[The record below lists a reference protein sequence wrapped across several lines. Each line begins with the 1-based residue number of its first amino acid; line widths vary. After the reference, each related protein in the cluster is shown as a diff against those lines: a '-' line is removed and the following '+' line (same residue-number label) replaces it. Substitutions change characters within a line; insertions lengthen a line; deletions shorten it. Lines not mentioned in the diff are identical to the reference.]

1 MTLLCWKSRWFV
13 LCLVLVCLYAI
24 PSSATTVVM
33 LSDTDLTVDSRVIV
47 TGRVASM
54 ISAWDDRGSMA
65 WTYVE
70 VATDRVLKGQSES
83 TIVLKQM
90 GGTVGESGVF
100 VSGQARFVI
109 GERVLLYLN
118 TLPDGTLHAAHGF
131 MGKFSIVT
139 DQTGR
144 EYVERSVDAR
154 EVEFLSQSTGSDV
167 TNQAPLDSY
176 VQKIQ
181 ETLNREASRIADIEA
196 ARSGQPLVA
205 VPKEYARKKRESR
218 GFAPDFV
225 LFGGG
230 VRWMEA
236 DAGQPISFNLNPNSS
251 PIAGGGSAE
260 ITRAMNAWAAQS
272 GAAIRLRVAGQT
284 ASCGISMDGSNTI
297 SFGDC
302 LNQLDQPIGCAGV
315 AALTS
320 FSWTREFKVIGG
332 TTFSRLLETDTV
344 FNNGME
350 CFLGNSAN
358 LAEVACHEL
367 GHCIGLDH
375 SPDASAIMWPQA
387 HGHGRDA
394 TLGADDKAGA
404 LAIYPA
410 SSSGGPGPTPGPVSI
425 TSLSITDGIQN
436 RFYNATL
443 QASGG
448 TPPYRWGFAGGALPS
463 GLNLAPNGTIE
474 GTPRTTGSFSFAV
487 QVFDSASPAQIDAR
501 WLSMTIRDAATSTGV
516 PVINRVKLKGSKKLR
531 VYGVNFVSNSLLL
544 INGVLFEP
552 DSFELDGSSEVLFL
566 KARLNVGA
574 EGTNVLIVIN
584 SDSRSAPFF
593 F

>member
-1 MTLLCWKSRWFV
+1 MA
-13 LCLVLVCLYAI
+13 LVCFCAI
-24 PSSATTVVM
+24 PTPATTVVM
-33 LSDTDLTVDSRVIV
+33 LSDTDLIVDSRVIV
-47 TGRVASM
+47 TGRVASV
-54 ISAWDDRGSMA
+54 ISAWDDQGSMA

-70 VATDRVLKGQSES
+70 VATDRVLKGEAES

-100 VSGQARFVI
+100 VSGQARFAV
-109 GERVLLYLN
+109 GERVLLYLS
-118 TLPDGTLHAAHGF
+118 TSADGTLRSAHTF

-139 DQTGR
+139 DRAGR

-154 EVEFLSQSTGSDV
+154 EVEFLAQSTGNDV
-167 TNQAPLDSY
+167 TNRAPLDSY
-176 VQKIQ
+176 VEKIQ
-181 ETLNREASRIADIEA
+181 ETLNRERSRIADIDS

-205 VPKEYARKKRESR
+205 VPTEYARKKRESR
-218 GFAPDFV
+218 GYAPEFV

-236 DAGQPISFNLNPNSS
+236 DAGQAISFNLNPNSS
-251 PIAGGGSAE
+251 PVAGGGSAE
-260 ITRAMNAWAAQS
+260 ITRAMNAWAVQS

-284 ASCGISMDGSNTI
+284 ASCGIAMDGANTI

-302 LNQLDQPIGCAGV
+302 LNQLDQPVGCAGV
-315 AALTS
+315 VALTS

-332 TTFSRLLETDTV
+332 TTFSRLLETDTI

-350 CFLGNSAN
+350 CFLGTSAN

-375 SPDASAIMWPQA
+375 SSDPSAIMWPQA
-387 HGHGRDA
+387 HGRGRDA

-410 SSSGGPGPTPGPVSI
+410 STVGGPGPGTGPVSI
-425 TSLSITDGIQN
+425 TSLSLTDGIQN
-436 RFYNATL
+436 RYYNTTL

-448 TPPYRWGFAGGALPS
+448 TPPYRWGFAGGELPS
-463 GLNLAPNGTIE
+463 GLNLASNGTID
-474 GTPRTTGSFSFAV
+474 GTPNSTGSFTFAV
-487 QVFDSASPAQIDAR
+487 QVFDSGSPAKVDAR

-531 VYGVNFVSNSLLL
+531 VYGVNFHSNSLLL
-544 INGVLFEP
+544 INGLVFEP
-552 DSFELDGSSEVLFL
+552 DSFELDGSSETLFL

-574 EGTNVLIVIN
+574 EGTNIVIVIN
-584 SDSRSAPFF
+584 SDNRSAPFF